1 MEFQRRKLE
10 EIRLSFELRGET
22 ISDWADRNG
31 FSRDA
36 VYAVLSGRV
45 HGKHGKSHAIALA
58 LGLKAVGDVDEG
70 AERKSAQ

>member
-10 EIRLSFELRGET
+10 GIRLSFELRGET

-31 FSRDA
+31 FSKDA

-45 HGKHGKSHAIALA
+45 HGNRGKSHAIAVA
-58 LGLKAVGDVDEG
+58 LGLKAGGDVDED

>member
-36 VYAVLSGRV
+36 VYAGVCMASTGSRMPLLWR
-45 HGKHGKSHAIALA
+45 LA
-58 LGLKAVGDVDEG
+58 
-70 AERKSAQ
+70 

>member
-1 MEFQRRKLE
+1 MEFQRRKLD

-22 ISDWADRNG
+22 ISDWAELNG

-45 HGKHGKSHAIALA
+45 HGKHGKSHAIAVA
-58 LGLKAVGDVDEG
+58 LGLKVGGDAEG
-70 AERKSAQ
+70 KSTQ